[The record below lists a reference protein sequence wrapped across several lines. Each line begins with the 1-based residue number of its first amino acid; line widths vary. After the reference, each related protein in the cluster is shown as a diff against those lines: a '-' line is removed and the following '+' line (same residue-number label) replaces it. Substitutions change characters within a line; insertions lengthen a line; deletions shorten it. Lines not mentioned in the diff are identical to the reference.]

1 MFSCVMKR
9 LSLTR
14 VIVRRVVDDWKLL
27 STVFVGIVIA
37 TTVGAGTPIYLESLD
52 QLSFNAALDRIEDP
66 RIDVFG
72 AEVVSTG
79 RSVDA
84 AEGAV
89 TDAIDRHIGY
99 VYGGHERFGRSRVA
113 IIGTPNIPLPEGS
126 GEGVFVSR
134 GYVQHL
140 SNLDDYVRV
149 VEGRMATGVVDST
162 AFGPLIEAV
171 VSSEMAE
178 RYRLEVDQGVI
189 LSAQLISQ
197 RAVSREPQ
205 QPTDDTELDEF
216 LATAPPPVPSGPPS
230 LTVSIV
236 GIFDPLDPDDRVWGR
251 DRHALSPSVIESPAP
266 FLTRQK
272 PGEPPLVMFADER
285 AMRIVLQ
292 DMIEETTFLGQETYV
307 KGAPMLV
314 DTAAEPLPTST
325 GQGIVAR
332 LGFLVSLTNVEE
344 HIEFVQGRMAGAE
357 VITGPRGPIIE
368 AIVHRD
374 VSVRTQIEVGD
385 EFHFSPELG
394 QREIITLRITGFIEE
409 DDPESAYWRSTGSLL
424 SSNPERQ
431 NAPFLLISDESLSA
445 LPIIVRHEALTD
457 VLSRTYPGS
466 VLRLQWA
473 IDIESDRLKEWS
485 AAEARE
491 RFGAFSDAI
500 AADLPEAE
508 SSTEFV
514 ENLTESGRLRNFFA
528 RIPMLLLLTVILLT
542 VLFFLGILVSYLT
555 QSRSNDSS
563 LLKTLGAT
571 LPQLAR
577 IYTAEGL
584 VMVAVAVVVTPF
596 LAYGMVAVSGVLPFF
611 EEMNQGNL
619 MPVRFS
625 ATPFFIAF
633 VVGLLCL
640 AIFVIP
646 NVMSS
651 QGGALVRRLQTSRP
665 LCIPFIQRYNID
677 AGILVFGGLIFWE
690 LQRRGQFVF
699 SGFFEETQVNQA
711 LLVAPVLF
719 LIVVTLVF
727 MRFFPLIVRYVSGE
741 SMQIVT
747 LLAWS
752 SSLVSVAGVYW
763 RGRSDETAEWLLPA
777 MAASAALVAFLFTKR
792 WWHKR
797 RLRAVGLAV
806 QAVLIAGFV
815 ASNPPMSGDL
825 LTIPTVGLIALA
837 PAQLVFMLFVGL
849 SRVTPVWLE
858 IGLLHMSRNPMQYT
872 WLILLLVL
880 STGLGILATTVGGTL
895 ARSQVERIL
904 FDEGADLRVAASLL
918 AEGGVGEVLRKS
930 QELEGVESVV
940 LGYRERGQTGGSTVE
955 MLAVDTDGFA
965 DVAWYRDDFSDSS
978 LPELMDRL
986 KPLESTGRIPVPDQ
1000 ANGIGMWVKPDP
1012 FIPGLDIFVQ
1022 LEDAKGALQTVFL
1035 NELRGDGWQFMIG
1048 NIPDTIKPPWSIASI
1063 HMFEPGSDN
1072 QAGLS
1077 GAPVTPGTLYIDDL
1091 VATVGYDNQEVML
1104 DDFEGDQLR
1113 WEPIL
1118 TTAASTESVVFSET
1132 EARNGSK
1139 GIAYSFGGQTSEG
1152 LRGFYP
1158 TASPGPLPVLI
1169 DSSLVRADRD
1179 VGSTIITRVDHRWI
1193 PMQVVDVVDFFP
1205 THDPQRG
1212 GLIITDLHSLVERSN
1227 VLLDHLRIRP
1237 LDLYYDLK
1245 PGSHT
1250 RVGEAI
1256 VEILG
1261 PQGGS
1266 VRDGQGRLERLQLNP
1281 FVAAG
1286 WRPMTI
1292 LSPVIA
1298 VFAAAVG
1305 YVTYLLLFAR
1315 RSAVEI
1321 GSLRTLGLTRGQLL
1335 RLLGFEHLTVVAV
1348 GIGLGT
1354 WAGFQM
1360 SRLTV
1365 SPLAVTE
1372 TGYPVAPPFILS
1384 TEWTIMGPTYI
1395 ALGLLSVAA
1404 LGILNRGIGRLDL
1417 RAVSRFGE

>member
-1 MFSCVMKR
+1 MKR

-14 VIVRRVVDDWKLL
+14 VIVRRIVDDWKLL
-27 STVFVGIVIA
+27 LTVFVGIMIA

-84 AEGAV
+84 AEEVV
-89 TDAIDRHIGY
+89 TEAADQHVAY
-99 VYGGHERFGRSRVA
+99 VYGGHERFSRSRVA

-126 GEGVFVSR
+126 GDGVFVSR

-140 SNLDDYVRV
+140 SNLDDYIEI
-149 VEGRMATGVVDST
+149 VEGRMATGIVDSS

-171 VSSEMAE
+171 VSSEMAA
-178 RYRLEVDQGVI
+178 RYRLELDQGVI
-189 LSAQLISQ
+189 LSTQLISQ
-197 RAVSREPQ
+197 RAVSRDPQ
-205 QPTDDTELDEF
+205 QPVDDTELDEF
-216 LATAPPPVPSGPPS
+216 LASSPPPVPSGPPS

-236 GIFDPLDPDDRVWGR
+236 GIFDPLDPDDRVWGQDGR
-251 DRHALSPSVIESPAP
+251 ALSPSVIESPSP
-266 FLTRQK
+266 FLTQQK
-272 PGEPPLVMFADER
+272 PDEPPLVMFADET
-285 AMRIVLQ
+285 AMRIVLP
-292 DMIEETTFLGQETYV
+292 DLIEETTFHGQETYV

-314 DTAAEPLPTST
+314 DTPAEPLPTST

-332 LGFLVSLTNVEE
+332 LGFLVSLTNVED

-357 VITGPRGPIIE
+357 IIEGPRGPVIE

-394 QREIITLRITGFIEE
+394 QREVITLRITGFIEE
-409 DDPESAYWRSTGSLL
+409 DDSESAYWQSTGSLL
-424 SSNPERQ
+424 SSDPGYQ

-445 LPIIVRHEALTD
+445 LPIIVRHETLTQ
-457 VLSRTYPGS
+457 VLTQTYPGS

-473 IDIESDRLKEWS
+473 IDIDSERLKEWS
-485 AAEARE
+485 AAEARG
-491 RFGAFSDAI
+491 RFRAFSDAI
-500 AADLPEAE
+500 AADLPEAQ

-555 QSRSNDSS
+555 ESRTNDSS

-571 LPQLAR
+571 VTQLTR

-584 VMVAVAVVVTPF
+584 AMVAAAVAVTPF
-596 LAYGMVAVSGVLPFF
+596 LAYGMVAGSGVLPFF
-611 EEMNQGNL
+611 DEMNQGNL

-625 ATPFFIAF
+625 STPFIISF

-640 AIFVIP
+640 AIFVVP

-651 QGGALVRRLQTSRP
+651 RGGTLVRRLQTSRP
-665 LCIPFIQRYNID
+665 LGIPFIQRYNLD
-677 AGILVFGGLIFWE
+677 VGILVFGGLIFWE

-699 SGFFEETQVNQA
+699 SGLFEETQVNQA
-711 LLVAPVLF
+711 LLAAPVLF
-719 LIVVTLVF
+719 LVAVTLVF
-727 MRFFPLIVRYVSGE
+727 MRFFPLIVRYVRGE
-741 SMQIVT
+741 SMQIVV

-752 SSLVSVAGVYW
+752 SSVISAAGVYW
-763 RGRSDETAEWLLPA
+763 RGRNGETVDWLLPA
-777 MAASAALVAFLFTKR
+777 MAAIAALAAFLLTRR
-792 WWHKR
+792 WWRRR
-797 RLRAVGLAV
+797 RLRALGLVV
-806 QAVLIAGFV
+806 QAALIAGF
-815 ASNPPMSGDL
+815 AALNPPVSGDL
-825 LTIPTVGLIALA
+825 LIIPTVGLIAVL
-837 PAQLVFMLFVGL
+837 PAQLVFIMFVGL

-895 ARSQVERIL
+895 ARSQIERVL
-904 FDEGADLRVAASLL
+904 FDEGADLRVTASLL

-930 QELEGVESVV
+930 REIEDVESVV

-955 MLAVDTDGFA
+955 VLAVDTEGFA
-965 DVAWYRDDFSDSS
+965 DIAWYRDDFSDSS
-978 LPELMDRL
+978 LPELMDKL
-986 KPLESTGRIPVPDQ
+986 KPRAATGRIPVPDQ
-1000 ANGIGMWVKPDP
+1000 ANGIGMWVKPEP

-1035 NELRGDGWQFMIG
+1035 NELRTEGWQFMLG
-1048 NIPDTIKPPWSIASI
+1048 NIPDTIKPPWSLASI
-1063 HMFEPGSDN
+1063 HMFEPGADN

-1077 GAPVTPGTLYIDDL
+1077 GSPVTPGTLYIDDL
-1091 VATVGYDNQEVML
+1091 IVTVGYDNQEVTL
-1104 DDFEGDQLR
+1104 DDFEGDQLK

-1118 TTAASTESVVFSET
+1118 TSAASTESVVFSQT
-1132 EARNGSK
+1132 EVRNGSK
-1139 GIAYSFGGQTSEG
+1139 AIAYSFGGQTSEG

-1158 TASPGPLPVLI
+1158 TASPGPLPVVI
-1169 DSSLVRADRD
+1169 DSSIVRADRD
-1179 VGSTIITRVDHRWI
+1179 VGSTIITRVDNRWI
-1193 PMQVVDVVDFFP
+1193 RMAVVEVVDFFP

-1212 GLIITDLHSLVERSN
+1212 GLIITDLNSLVERSN

-1245 PGSHT
+1245 PGSHG
-1250 RVGEAI
+1250 RVGDAV

-1321 GSLRTLGLTRGQLL
+1321 GSLRTLGLTRGQLIK
-1335 RLLGFEHLTVVAV
+1335 LLGFEHLAVVAV

-1384 TEWTIMGPTYI
+1384 TEWAIMGPTYA
-1395 ALGLLSVAA
+1395 ALALLSVAA
-1404 LGILNRGIGRLDL
+1404 LGILNRGVGRLDL